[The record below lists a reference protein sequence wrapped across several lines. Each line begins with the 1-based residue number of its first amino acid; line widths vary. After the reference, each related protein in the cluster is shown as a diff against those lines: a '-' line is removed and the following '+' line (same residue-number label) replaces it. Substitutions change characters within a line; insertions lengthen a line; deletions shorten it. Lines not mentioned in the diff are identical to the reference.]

1 MGQLIGT
8 LLQWIIYRVLVADYN
23 LKIFL
28 RAKVDSLRL
37 FNSTL
42 GKLNFHGNAKKISS
56 YRLFLFYSFMI
67 SLFVPIRT

>member
-1 MGQLIGT
+1 MAARRVIAPTDTYPSDAYKLPFRLQDLPMDQLIGT
-8 LLQWIIYRVLVADYN
+8 LLQRILYRVLVADYN

-37 FNSTL
+37 L
-42 GKLNFHGNAKKISS
+42 
-56 YRLFLFYSFMI
+56 